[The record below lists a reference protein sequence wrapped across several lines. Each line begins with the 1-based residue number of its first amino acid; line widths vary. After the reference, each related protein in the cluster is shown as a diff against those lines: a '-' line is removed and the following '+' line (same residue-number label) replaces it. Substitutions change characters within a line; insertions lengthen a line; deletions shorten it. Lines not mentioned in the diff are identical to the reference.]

1 MSGLS
6 IGEPKVLPA
15 SKAKAPAA
23 TAPAPRTLR
32 FQITAAAE
40 AMAVFAAC
48 QFFLWRLSW
57 THRKL
62 WFLILAY
69 IILSVWRRRDSLYK
83 LGLRPSRDLG
93 ALRWVALGVFL
104 AGAPILAYGAF
115 RGQVRFM
122 LPDGMA
128 ILQFFGYAW
137 WCMLQQFALQSFMH
151 NRLLDASRNRHFSA
165 LMLGVIF
172 ASLHLPNPVLTIA
185 TFFGGIAMGEVFA
198 RYRNIYLLA
207 LGQAIVSTAI
217 FVSFPDAWH
226 HRLRVGPGYFRWG
239 PSGLNH

>member
-6 IGEPKVLPA
+6 IGEPKVLLA
-15 SKAKAPAA
+15 SKAEAPAV
-23 TAPAPRTLR
+23 APAPRTLR
-32 FQITAAAE
+32 FQITAAME
-40 AMAVFAAC
+40 AVGVFAAC

-69 IILSVWRRRDSLYK
+69 LIFSVWRRRDSLYE

-93 ALRWVALGVFL
+93 ASRWMALGVL
-104 AGAPILAYGAF
+104 VAGVPILAYGAVH
-115 RGQVRFM
+115 GQVRIM
-122 LPDGMA
+122 LPDWEA
-128 ILQFFGYAW
+128 ILQFLGYTW
-137 WCMLQQFALQSFMH
+137 WCVLQQFALQSFMH
-151 NRLLDASRNRHFSA
+151 NRLLDASRSRHFSS

-172 ASLHLPNPVLTIA
+172 GSLHLPNPVLTIA
-185 TFFGGIAMGEVFA
+185 TFVGGIAMGEVFA

-207 LGQAIVSTAI
+207 LGQAIVSTVL

-239 PSGLNH
+239 LTGLNH